1 VDFAYIYACVRYD
14 ICQIIFASF
23 GRFLRTFWELS
34 EVLASPSVVVV
45 EKSDNRIVVE
55 FSNIPR
61 QYINAL
67 RRLAISEV
75 PTLAIDDVVI
85 LENSS
90 VMHDEAVA
98 HRLGLIPLR
107 TDPGRFVM
115 PHECDCGSTLGC
127 AKCRVLLVL
136 DAEATDKTK
145 VVTSGEMVSEDEM
158 VKPVSKDIPV
168 VVLAPSQK
176 LKFEAYARLGIGKQ
190 HAKWQPTSAAV
201 VKDGKN
207 ESETV
212 LIIETNGALTAEE
225 ILKESTER
233 LQSKIKNFKQV
244 IGALKIPKSA

>member
-1 VDFAYIYACVRYD
+1 M
-14 ICQIIFASF
+14 
-23 GRFLRTFWELS
+23 
-34 EVLASPSVVVV
+34 ASPSVEVV
-45 EKSDNRIVVE
+45 EKSNERIVVK
-55 FSNIPR
+55 FNNIPR
-61 QYINAL
+61 QYVNAL
-67 RRLAISEV
+67 RRLSIGEV
-75 PTLAIDDVVI
+75 PTLAVDDVVI

-145 VVTSGEMVSEDEM
+145 VVTSGEMVSEDET
-158 VKPVSKDIPV
+158 VKPVSKDIPI

-201 VKDGKN
+201 VKDGKD
-207 ESETV
+207 ETEII
-212 LIIETNGALTAEE
+212 LMIETNGALTAEE
-225 ILKESTER
+225 ILKESLER
-233 LQSKIKNFKQV
+233 MQSKIKNFKQV
-244 IGALKIPKSA
+244 MGSLKISKSA